1 MDEEKISMG
10 TNAAKC
16 RKYEKNK
23 IYENSHGGKDYERGG
38 ECQNY
43 ERRIR
48 GGSQL
53 DEFVLKTVLFVILLL
68 HTLLIYT
75 LIRIKKVKNINYK
88 LKDESIIFMSEIMK
102 FIISV
107 FFYFSENKFSIKL
120 VKENVKDIILRKKLY
135 LISLLV
141 PSILYYF
148 QNIFF
153 YISMSNIPTPLFQL
167 LYQFRI
173 LVVVIFTFI
182 LLKRKIKVT
191 QMIFMTFLFLSL
203 VCLKDY
209 NLGYNFYTE
218 EKGKKEIIS
227 RDISHEFSIFKDSTL
242 ATFRDKFWDKK
253 KILFYSFQN
262 KSLSSNSF
270 VLSLLLSAVKRR
282 NVYSNGVTTSCSA
295 DMIEGCTSGDHL
307 ASAHIG
313 NAKLDDRIGKNV
325 PVKINKKEKTYKIN
339 NVIVGILTTFLA
351 TFTSG
356 FSSVFL
362 ESLYINYRNSF
373 WLQNIFLALFTI
385 ILSLFTANLNISSFL
400 YKLSKNDLT
409 LEEHSNHNNS
419 LYRSTQNE
427 HFFYDK
433 VKNFFF
439 QYFNSINEFAY
450 ICTLIIL
457 NSIGGIITSIFIKY
471 VGSFPRFFI
480 TPLSLKIYDSPR
492 CYMLMGSNTYMC
504 KMGMCFSSHLA
515 RNVQRATWKVRS
527 KPAGGQIPDP

>member
-1 MDEEKISMG
+1 MDEAKISTG

-23 IYENSHGGKDYERGG
+23 ICEDSHGGKDYEPGG
-38 ECQNY
+38 GCQNY
-43 ERRIR
+43 ERGIR
-48 GGSQL
+48 GSSQL
-53 DEFVLKTVLFVILLL
+53 DEFARKTVLFVVLLL

-75 LIRIKKVKNINYK
+75 LIRIKKIKNINYK

-120 VKENVKDIILRKKLY
+120 VKENVKDIIVKKKLY

-182 LLKRKIKVT
+182 LLKRKIKMT
-191 QMIFMTFLFLSL
+191 QMISMTFLFLSL

-209 NLGYNFYTE
+209 NIDYNFYAE

-227 RDISHEFSIFKDSTL
+227 RDTSHEFSISKDSTL

-262 KSLSSNSF
+262 KSLSSNIF

-295 DMIEGCTSGDHL
+295 GMIEGCTSGDHL
-307 ASAHIG
+307 ANAHIG
-313 NAKLDDRIGKNV
+313 NAKLDDRIGNAKLDDRIGKNA
-325 PVKINKKEKTYKIN
+325 PVQINRKEKTYKIN
-339 NVIVGILTTFLA
+339 NIIVGILTTFLA

-362 ESLYINYRNSF
+362 ESLYIKYRNSF

-385 ILSLFTANLNISSFL
+385 ILSIFTTNLNISSFL

-409 LEEHSNHNNS
+409 VEEHSSDNNS
-419 LYRSTQNE
+419 LYRNTQNE
-427 HFFYDK
+427 YFFYDK

-480 TPLSLKIYDSPR
+480 TPLSLLFNVYISAIYFQDFHFTFNYLIS
-492 CYMLMGSNTYMC
+492 
-504 KMGMCFSSHLA
+504 LA
-515 RNVQRATWKVRS
+515 FVFFTLYFYVKENIR
-527 KPAGGQIPDP
+527 